1 MLNMIVF
8 QDKLGI
14 MKITEKSRKFYDKWL
29 ESMDYIN
36 DSMRSI
42 RKVQNDC
49 SLLNLCSTNKELT
62 KKSLKGFVFDKKR
75 QDEFYQY
82 SVYLPE
88 IKMINRVTTT
98 EDLINLSEYN
108 FQIYIFMDEIKL
120 KQKIRILLIK

>member
-1 MLNMIVF
+1 MIRCV
-8 QDKLGI
+8 
-14 MKITEKSRKFYDKWL
+14 
-29 ESMDYIN
+29 
-36 DSMRSI
+36 I

-98 EDLINLSEYN
+98 EDLINLSTYN

>member
-1 MLNMIVF
+1 
-8 QDKLGI
+8 

-62 KKSLKGFVFDKKR
+62 KKSLKGFVFDKIKR
-75 QDEFYQY
+75 NDELYQY
-82 SVYLPE
+82 LVYIPE
-88 IKMINRVTTT
+88 IKMINRVTTA
-98 EDLINLSEYN
+98 EDLINLSKYK
-108 FQIYIFMDEIKL
+108 FQIYID
-120 KQKIRILLIK
+120 QILLHSMSYHLTQQHRRLHLFLLID

>member
-1 MLNMIVF
+1 MS
-8 QDKLGI
+8 DK
-14 MKITEKSRKFYDKWL
+14 TQQFYSKWL

-49 SLLNLCSTNKELT
+49 SLLNLCSKNEELT
-62 KKSLKGFVFDKKR
+62 KRVMKGFVFDKIQK
-75 QDEFYQY
+75 DEFYQY

-88 IKMINRVTTT
+88 IKMINRIRTV
-98 EDLINLSEYN
+98 EDLINLSTYQ

-120 KQKIRILLIK
+120 KQKIRILLAK